1 MMLQHST
8 RVSQKPTQDHKND
21 SNKGKVANISSVG
34 DADCPSHVSVASPS
48 QGIRRDSKA
57 CGKTT
62 GWEGYCTTRKSKE
75 KAGKRQRRGELLLAK
90 GNTDL
95 GAQRSS
101 ATAEQ
106 DPRPNSYL

>member
-8 RVSQKPTQDHKND
+8 RVSQKPTQDHEND
-21 SNKGKVANISSVG
+21 SNKGQVANISSVR
-34 DADCPSHVSVASPS
+34 DDDCPSHGSVASPS
-48 QGIRRDSKA
+48 QDFRRDNKA

-75 KAGKRQRRGELLLAK
+75 KAGKRQRRGELLLTK
-90 GNTDL
+90 GNTEL
-95 GAQRSS
+95 GAPRSS

-106 DPRPNSYL
+106 DPLSNRYL

>member
-1 MMLQHST
+1 MLQCST
-8 RVSQKPTQDHKND
+8 RVPQKPTQDHKND

-34 DADCPSHVSVASPS
+34 DDDCPSHGSIASPS

-75 KAGKRQRRGELLLAK
+75 KAGRQE
-90 GNTDL
+90 
-95 GAQRSS
+95 
-101 ATAEQ
+101 AEE
-106 DPRPNSYL
+106 